1 MTSDEPVRLVQ
12 DSQALKTVIETI
24 QVEDCIALDTEFH
37 AERRYFPELM
47 LVQIG
52 VRDGRSWVIDP
63 QSVDI
68 SPLFRALVDSEL
80 LVHSGEQDLA
90 ILLREVNEAAL
101 QVFDVQIAA
110 GLCGQGHP
118 TRLDKLVVENLNT
131 QIDKGSTL
139 SDWSKRPL
147 TPAQIAY
154 AASDVRVLFPLR
166 DALTRQLEAKG
177 RLEWAHEESCT
188 MAKRVAEGPQ
198 ARHIWT
204 TWDIVSRLDSTTQ
217 NILGV
222 LFHWRDQQGR
232 KKNQPPFFILSDGL
246 CLDVARRKPKTVA
259 VLSENRRIPQGLI
272 RRLGTDLVEVIK
284 WACDNQADLPLI
296 PTRDEQ
302 RQTQL
307 LALWNSAQS
316 AATGIAPSL
325 LLPPSLALEVA
336 HTGIQ
341 ALTGWRKETIAS
353 PLQEFMDGQKGLYF
367 DASGPVIR

>member
-1 MTSDEPVRLVQ
+1 VTSDEPVRLVQ
-12 DSQALKTVIETI
+12 DRQALKAVIEAI

-52 VRDGRSWVIDP
+52 TRDGRCWVIDP

-68 SPLFRALVDSEL
+68 SPLFRSLVDREV

-90 ILLREVNEAAL
+90 ILRREGNESAL

-118 TRLDKLVVENLNT
+118 TRLDELVVQNLNIP
-131 QIDKGSTL
+131 IDKGPTL

-147 TPAQIAY
+147 SPSQIAY

-166 DALTRQLEAKG
+166 DALTQKLEAKG
-177 RLEWAHEESCT
+177 RLDWANEESCT
-188 MAKRVAEGPQ
+188 MANRVAQGPLV
-198 ARHIWT
+198 RHIWT
-204 TWDIVSRLDSTTQ
+204 TWDIVSRLDSTTK

-246 CLDVARRKPKTVA
+246 CLDIARRKPKTMNA
-259 VLSENRRIPQGLI
+259 LSENRRIPQGLV
-272 RRLGTDLVEVIK
+272 RRLGPELVEVIK
-284 WACDNQADLPLI
+284 WACDNQAELPLI

-302 RQTQL
+302 RKIQL

-316 AATGIAPSL
+316 QTTGIAPSL
-325 LLPPSLALEVA
+325 LLPPPVALRVA
-336 HTGIQ
+336 HAGIQ
-341 ALTGWRKETIAS
+341 ALTGWREEAAAS
-353 PLQEFMDGQKGLYF
+353 PLREFIDGKQGIFF
-367 DASGPVIR
+367 DDSGPVVR